1 MTSHELNDIYF
12 DWMRQLV
19 CDFDYTVGRSYSKL
33 LHALHE
39 AEFYYSIPMD
49 GNRAEDGISLRYRFG
64 YEQGIDSRIIASRL
78 DNKPCSVLEMLIALD
93 VRCEEHIMVDP
104 EEGNRYGRWFWTIMA
119 NMGLDEMDDL
129 HFHYYAVDDIIH
141 RFLDREY
148 GSHGED
154 GLVYLPDC
162 KEDLRHVDIWCQMMW
177 YLSTMVL

>member
-12 DWMRQLV
+12 DWMQQLV
-19 CDFDYTVGRSYSKL
+19 CDFDYTGGRSYYKL
-33 LHALHE
+33 LRHLHE
-39 AEFYYSIPMD
+39 TEFYYSIPMD
-49 GNRAEDGISLRYRFG
+49 GNRAEDGVSLRYRFG
-64 YEQGIDSRIIASRL
+64 YEQGIDSRIIASEL

-104 EEGNRYGRWFWTIMA
+104 DEGNRYGRWFWTIMA
-119 NMGLDEMDDL
+119 NMGLNEMDDL
-129 HFHYYAVDDIIH
+129 HFDRYEVRHILH
-141 RFLDREY
+141 RFLDRQY
-148 GSHGED
+148 GRHGEQ